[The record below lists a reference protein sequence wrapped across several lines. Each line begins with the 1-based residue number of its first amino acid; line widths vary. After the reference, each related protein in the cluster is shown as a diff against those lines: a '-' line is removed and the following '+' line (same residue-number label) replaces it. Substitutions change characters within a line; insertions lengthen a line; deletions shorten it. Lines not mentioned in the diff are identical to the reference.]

1 MTFLV
6 SNQLEDCPLLLPS
19 LYFWG
24 RGGPHFKAFFLWR
37 CPERKPL
44 FLVSES
50 FFLKLTFYM
59 SCWEILG
66 VEKDLRLNKAGP
78 LLSARFLQGHRAQL
92 PTGLLFITLL
102 SLDWSRCTVLLRAG
116 QLSPCVCSLSS
127 ALCLLE
133 ASHPSVQFQS
143 FLKAR
148 ASEAEW

>member
-1 MTFLV
+1 MAFLV

-78 LLSARFLQGHRAQL
+78 LLSACFLQGHRAQL
-92 PTGLLFITLL
+92 PTGPLFITLL
-102 SLDWSRCTVLLRAG
+102 SLNWSGCTALLRAG
-116 QLSPCVCSLSS
+116 QLSPCVCVLLSS

-143 FLKAR
+143 FQKAR
-148 ASEAEW
+148 ASEA